1 VRQATIAAVLAMQF
15 EGRRRT
21 SNVPN
26 LTPLIDIVFLLLVFF
41 MLTSHFVRDEVLSI
55 NLPEAQS
62 SEALDEPQQIEI
74 IINEAGEYSINS
86 QIIPLEALET
96 VLVEEL
102 QKQTEKVVRIRG
114 DKNVDL
120 GIAIGAF
127 DAARK
132 AGASGV
138 DIVTMEPKSSAQTV
152 KTQPTNT
159 NK

>member
-1 VRQATIAAVLAMQF
+1 MQF

-41 MLTSHFVRDEVLSI
+41 MLTSHFVRDEVLNI
-55 NLPEAQS
+55 DLPEADS
-62 SEALDEPQQIEI
+62 GDALDQPQQIEVLI
-74 IINEAGEYSINS
+74 TEQGEYSVNNQTVS
-86 QIIPLEALET
+86 LDELENIL
-96 VLVEEL
+96 LDKISN
-102 QKQTEKVVRIRG
+102 QKEKVVRIRG

-132 AGASGV
+132 AGASGI
-138 DIVTMEPKSSAQTV
+138 DIVTVDHPV
-152 KTQPTNT
+152 KAAVNRSVPSDGQ
-159 NK
+159 